1 MCNPLSRTMSKC
13 KFIEIARMSREGA
26 ILWTLGAMATSN
38 FFFNKKNISMYIATN
53 LNSFY
58 FLKIKKLSIYNL
70 VQ

>member
-1 MCNPLSRTMSKC
+1 M
-13 KFIEIARMSREGA
+13 FIEIAHMSREGA